1 MRLLYT
7 ILLLSA
13 LSFGQDRN
21 GISYQALILNPI
33 GESLPGKDNDNTPLV
48 NTDICLQFH
57 IINSSGTYEY
67 SESQTLKTD
76 EYGMVNLVIG
86 TGTPIASINW
96 DALDWSAED
105 KSLRV
110 NIDFSGTC
118 SNFTLLSNQ
127 KLNYTPY
134 SYYAVNSGADSLV
147 AALEDVVDANESA
160 SDTADTTLQTNID
173 AVQADVDANETAA
186 NTAIADVQADVD
198 ANESA
203 SDTADT
209 TLQTNIDAVQSDVDQ
224 NETAANTALNL
235 KANLASPSFTGTPL
249 APTASAGTSTTQ
261 IATTAFVDSSVSTG
275 VSGLAAVRE
284 VADEFSATANQTS
297 FTLTQEPSTN
307 SKVRMYLNGIRI
319 SNTAYN
325 ISGTTLTYDPDSN
338 GSYSLNTSDRIQ
350 FDYYY

>member
-1 MRLLYT
+1 MD
-7 ILLLSA
+7 
-13 LSFGQDRN
+13 Q
-21 GISYQALILNPI
+21 
-33 GESLPGKDNDNTPLV
+33 
-48 NTDICLQFH
+48 
-57 IINSSGTYEY
+57 
-67 SESQTLKTD
+67 
-76 EYGMVNLVIG
+76 
-86 TGTPIASINW
+86 
-96 DALDWSAED
+96 
-105 KSLRV
+105 
-110 NIDFSGTC
+110 
-118 SNFTLLSNQ
+118 
-127 KLNYTPY
+127 
-134 SYYAVNSGADSLV
+134 
-147 AALEDVVDANESA
+147 NES
-160 SDTADTTLQTNID
+160 D
-173 AVQADVDANETAA
+173 
-186 NTAIADVQADVD
+186 
-198 ANESA
+198 

-261 IATTAFVDSSVSTG
+261 IATTAFVDSAVSTG